1 MSVTVT
7 FPALFAERIGG
18 IETVELE
25 GATVQAALRVLT
37 DRHAELAPLV
47 WHPEAGLNP
56 VMAVFLNGRQLDPE
70 DLATPVHSG
79 DQIQILSALEGGEAA
94 T

>member
-18 IETVELE
+18 IETVQE
-25 GATVQAALRVLT
+25 ALRVLT